1 MEDTTLFMK
10 NIFIRLKQF
19 LITNKTAVI
28 IVLIIMAV
36 DRITKVLTLE
46 LLAPRGGVAIFKY
59 FHLTYVEN
67 TGMAFGLFQNANIFL
82 LIVMLIVIIFIVK
95 SWKELSALRP
105 PLGLLGVSF
114 ILGGAA
120 GNVYDRIVL
129 GFVVDMIDF
138 RVWPVFNAA
147 DSFICIGAALLAF
160 AMIFEKKVS
169 EGK

>member
-1 MEDTTLFMK
+1 MSILTK
-10 NIFIRLKQF
+10 LKKF
-19 LITNKTAVI
+19 FITNKTAVI
-28 IVLIIMAV
+28 IVLAILAL
-36 DRITKVLTLE
+36 DRITKE
-46 LLAPRGGVAIFKY
+46 LALLLLRPRGYVEVFR
-59 FHLTYVEN
+59 FLRFSYVEN

-95 SWKELSALRP
+95 SWKELSSLRP
-105 PLGLLGVSF
+105 PLGLIGASF
-114 ILGGAA
+114 IIGGAL

-160 AMIFEKKVS
+160 SMLFNVRAP